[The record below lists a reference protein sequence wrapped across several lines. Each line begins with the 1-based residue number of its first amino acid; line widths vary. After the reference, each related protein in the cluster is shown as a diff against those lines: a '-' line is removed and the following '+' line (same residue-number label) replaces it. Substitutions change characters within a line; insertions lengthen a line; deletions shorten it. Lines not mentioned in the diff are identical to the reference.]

1 MRASGEKRKSDNDDN
16 MSIKQG
22 KEHPCPEECMERLAN
37 DLITAVRQKVRLT
50 DPENAAQMALYNLE
64 VQLVDILRLIGQERT
79 AAIAAAQAE
88 AEKLN
93 QAKMISEE
101 AYGQYMIRLG
111 EAGRISTQIQ
121 TLNLTLAQIE
131 KFKEQISQAAIDNH
145 WDDYDKWVA
154 TNFSSIPQEEIERLK
169 IFIMD
174 GGMAT
179 YSAVLGGYDYIK
191 NYGLPTWYLLMTAIC
206 RLPTWCQDI
215 LRLSLGDYAWILDRA
230 LAYCAIWEAQAGM
243 ITYKKV
249 TTLNPEEVGQIKNLF
264 DRAYTGS
271 CIMIGALLG
280 SIQRVGLAAGEA
292 ANTAFLKGLHALP
305 NFIVVPGNISI
316 DGPFPDSQVSDLSQ
330 ASSSGSTITCM
341 EGGPNGEALPAT
353 FMLPPRVN
361 IPDEFVSISADVT
374 AIAREEGAYVQ
385 AFADSQGLSSQGSQG
400 SNAEG
405 GRRSRRYKKRRSTL
419 KRRRMKRRRTRK
431 GKKRRHT
438 KRR

>member
-1 MRASGEKRKSDNDDN
+1 MSASSRKTKRGNGDD
-16 MSIKQG
+16 SRVQDIQ
-22 KEHPCPEECMERLAN
+22 CPDDCMERLAN
-37 DLITAVRQKVRLT
+37 DLITAVQQKVRLT
-50 DPENAAQMALYNLE
+50 DPASAAQMLLYDLE
-64 VQLVDILRLIGQERT
+64 VQLIDMLRLTGQERID
-79 AAIAAAQAE
+79 AIAAAQVQSQELNQKGMRDQGIQDMFIRKLAE
-88 AEKLN
+88 A
-93 QAKMISEE
+93 
-101 AYGQYMIRLG
+101 
-111 EAGRISTQIQ
+111 STVANQIQ
-121 TLNLTLAQIE
+121 GLNLTLTQIQQ
-131 KFKEQISQAAIDNH
+131 FKAHISKVAENNNWDEYDRWVTDNF
-145 WDDYDKWVA
+145 
-154 TNFSSIPQEEIERLK
+154 TSIPQAELNTMKQFLITSGLVVAN
-169 IFIMD
+169 
-174 GGMAT
+174 AT
-179 YSAVLGGYDYIK
+179 FGGYNYIK

-206 RLPTWCQDI
+206 RLPTWCQEI
-215 LRLSLGDYAWILDRA
+215 LRTALGQYEWILDYA
-230 LAYCAIWEAQAGM
+230 LAYCVFWEAQVTI
-243 ITYKKV
+243 ITYKRI
-249 TTLNPEEVGQIKNLF
+249 TTLEQTEVNQIKDLF

-353 FMLPPRVN
+353 FMLPPHVN
-361 IPDEFVSISADVT
+361 IPEEFVSISADVT

-385 AFADSQGLSSQGSQG
+385 AFNDSQG
-400 SNAEG
+400 SNSQGSNSQGSNLG
-405 GRRSRRYKKRRSTL
+405 GRRRSRRHKKRRSTL

>member
-1 MRASGEKRKSDNDDN
+1 MRASNEKRKSDNDDN

-64 VQLVDILRLIGQERT
+64 VQLVDILRLIGRERT

-101 AYGQYMIRLG
+101 AYGQYMIRLK
-111 EAGRISTQIQ
+111 EAERISKQIQ

-169 IFIMD
+169 IFIKD

-215 LRLSLGDYAWILDRA
+215 LRLSLGDYAWILDYA
-230 LAYCAIWEAQAGM
+230 LTYCVIWEAQAGM

-249 TTLNPEEVGQIKNLF
+249 TTLDPAEVIKIKDLF

-280 SIQRVGLAAGEA
+280 SITRAGAAAGEA
-292 ANTAFLKGLHALP
+292 ANTAFLRGLHALP
-305 NFIVVPGNISI
+305 NFVVVPGNFYIS
-316 DGPFPDSQVSDLSQ
+316 GTPPASPQSSLGDSQAESV
-330 ASSSGSTITCM
+330 SSSDSVITCG
-341 EGGPNGEALPAT
+341 EGPPQDRNAQDAT
-353 FMLPPRVN
+353 FILPSAANNDV
-361 IPDEFVSISADVT
+361 EFA
-374 AIAREEGAYVQ
+374 AINQEINQEINQGEGA
-385 AFADSQGLSSQGSQG
+385 FNMNEDLGGG
-400 SNAEG
+400 RRR
-405 GRRSRRYKKRRSTL
+405 GRRSRRHKKRRSTL